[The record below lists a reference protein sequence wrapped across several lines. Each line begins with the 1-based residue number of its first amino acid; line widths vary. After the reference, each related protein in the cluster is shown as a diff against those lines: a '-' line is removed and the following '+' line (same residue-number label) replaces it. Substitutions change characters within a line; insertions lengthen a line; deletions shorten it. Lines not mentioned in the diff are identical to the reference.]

1 MNTFMGFRVLESS
14 LVMPVPKIQVRD
26 IKWKDGT
33 SILSQ
38 ESLAKHNRW
47 WLERFGTKEVA
58 YMFSG
63 PFGNGVFMSPKNAAM
78 LKNFT

>member
-1 MNTFMGFRVLESS
+1 MGMRILPSH
-14 LVMPVPKIQVRD
+14 LVQPVAKIQVRD

-38 ESLAKHNRW
+38 EALARHNRW

-63 PFGNGVFMSPKNAAM
+63 TFGNGIVMNPKHAVM
-78 LKNFT
+78 LKDFT